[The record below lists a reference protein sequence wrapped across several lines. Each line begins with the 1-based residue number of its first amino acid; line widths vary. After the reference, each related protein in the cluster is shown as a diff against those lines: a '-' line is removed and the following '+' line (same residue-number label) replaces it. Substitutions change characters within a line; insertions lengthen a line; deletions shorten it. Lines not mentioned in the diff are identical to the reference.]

1 MQCVPKHHLIYLD
14 MGRPISFSEG
24 HIRIPELHETLTVS
38 EPNTEPN
45 PEPNPEPTPKL
56 EEHALR
62 FAFHLTLISAFE
74 TLFFWQFVAP
84 TEDAALIGLVNGYTG
99 GLCQGIT
106 PAQQNATQAIFAA
119 LHNQTGAI
127 RIAGTVAAQ
136 SRTDYNRGL
145 IQQSWFYF
153 GCLTIVFCLL
163 AVGVRSVN
171 WRTLLVENLVLVTLL
186 GLYEWMFFSTIV
198 LRYQSISMPELNVMI
213 LNTVA
218 SRC

>member
-1 MQCVPKHHLIYLD
+1 

-24 HIRIPELHETLTVS
+24 HIRNSDLPTELYETLTVP
-38 EPNTEPN
+38 EQNPEQN
-45 PEPNPEPTPKL
+45 PEPKPTP
-56 EEHALR
+56 EEFALR
-62 FAFHLTLISAFE
+62 FTFHLTLISAFE

-84 TEDAALIGLVNGYTG
+84 TEDAVLIGLINGYTG
-99 GLCQGIT
+99 GLCQNISAG
-106 PAQQNATQAIFAA
+106 QQSIARTVFA
-119 LHNQTGAI
+119 LLQNQTDAVRFAGA
-127 RIAGTVAAQ
+127 VAAQ
-136 SRTDYNRGL
+136 SRTAYNRGL

-153 GCLTIVFCLL
+153 GGLTIVFCLL
-163 AVGVRSVN
+163 AVGVRAVN

>member
-1 MQCVPKHHLIYLD
+1 

-24 HIRIPELHETLTVS
+24 HIRSSDLPTELYEPLAVASPESQPV
-38 EPNTEPN
+38 PV
-45 PEPNPEPTPKL
+45 PEY
-56 EEHALR
+56 ALR
-62 FAFHLTLISAFE
+62 FTFHLVLISAFE

-106 PAQQNATQAIFAA
+106 PAQQNVAQAIFAA

-127 RIAGTVAAQ
+127 RFAGTVAAQ
-136 SRTDYNRGL
+136 SRADYNRSL

-153 GCLTIVFCLL
+153 GGLTIVFCLL
-163 AVGVRSVN
+163 AISVRSVN
-171 WRTLLVENLVLVTLL
+171 WHALLAENLVLVTLL
-186 GLYEWMFFSTIV
+186 GLYEWMFFSMIV

-213 LNTVA
+213 LNTAVT
-218 SRC
+218 RC